1 MGDLNKRNSIFIKLN
16 ESTRKFQKDMFVNP
30 FEYLIFGHRKKASFK
45 EKK

>member
-1 MGDLNKRNSIFIKLN
+1 MCKFNFIKLN
-16 ESTRKFQKDMFVNP
+16 LYDYKFQKDMFVNP

>member
-1 MGDLNKRNSIFIKLN
+1 MLIKINFIKLN
-16 ESTRKFQKDMFVNP
+16 QGLNKFQIDMFVNP